1 MGYLTNVGVVSVY
14 EDHNVP
20 QITGEKKNYT
30 DVAVLSFDEDYN
42 ILQKI
47 NNNVCTMMWSVLV
60 LFSHSPSW
68 CRLFTQIFLLFWG
81 CCFFISYFN
90 LTFQQ
95 ISLEFIQIFLYELRR
110 VRSCDSYDNNQKLC
124 SLNPQN

>member
-47 NNNVCTMMWSVLV
+47 N
-60 LFSHSPSW
+60 
-68 CRLFTQIFLLFWG
+68 TQM
-81 CCFFISYFN
+81 
-90 LTFQQ
+90 
-95 ISLEFIQIFLYELRR
+95 
-110 VRSCDSYDNNQKLC
+110 
-124 SLNPQN
+124 